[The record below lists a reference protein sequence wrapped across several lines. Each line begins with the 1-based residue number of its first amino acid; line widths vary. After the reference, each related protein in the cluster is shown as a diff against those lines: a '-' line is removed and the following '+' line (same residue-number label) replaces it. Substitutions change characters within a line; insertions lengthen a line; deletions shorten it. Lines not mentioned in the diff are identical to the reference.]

1 MNMKNFY
8 LFPVIPANSTLVNPI
23 SLNSILT
30 TKSSFV
36 IWKKNIVRKLLNAG
50 KTKKNL
56 PF

>member
-36 IWKKNIVRKLLNAG
+36 IWKKNIEKIEHYGMLE
-50 KTKKNL
+50 
-56 PF
+56 